1 MTITKPTNAW
11 ALAIYLLIENGSKGV
26 EPKTY
31 CKDYFHKFPTRLLE
45 VEKSMDN
52 NGKPRSL
59 SLKIRRLPMTKK
71 NRFGHTSTFTNYKSM
86 ASVSYLNNLIKKLN
100 KHGINQPK

>member
-11 ALAIYLLIENGSKGV
+11 ALALYLLIEKGSKGV

-52 NGKPRSL
+52 NGKPR
-59 SLKIRRLPMTKK
+59 
-71 NRFGHTSTFTNYKSM
+71 
-86 ASVSYLNNLIKKLN
+86 
-100 KHGINQPK
+100 